1 MTTHDLSGIARRLPW
16 VVCMNKKIVAE
27 GSPSEVL
34 TKENLLKTYGL
45 VVKENNDIGAYD

>member
-1 MTTHDLSGIARRLPW
+1 
-16 VVCMNKKIVAE
+16 MNKKILAE